1 MRNDIVD
8 EFEEAFPEFRVGD
21 EIVLDHAK
29 GRRTQALQNW
39 AEEWGKV
46 LTVSLQDGGEQQE
59 SFGITSERVRVHI
72 IYHQFLETWEEVIVE
87 VVEVGLFFD
96 VSLDEFEDIS
106 S

>member
-39 AEEWGKV
+39 AEE
-46 LTVSLQDGGEQQE
+46 
-59 SFGITSERVRVHI
+59 
-72 IYHQFLETWEEVIVE
+72 
-87 VVEVGLFFD
+87 
-96 VSLDEFEDIS
+96 
-106 S
+106 